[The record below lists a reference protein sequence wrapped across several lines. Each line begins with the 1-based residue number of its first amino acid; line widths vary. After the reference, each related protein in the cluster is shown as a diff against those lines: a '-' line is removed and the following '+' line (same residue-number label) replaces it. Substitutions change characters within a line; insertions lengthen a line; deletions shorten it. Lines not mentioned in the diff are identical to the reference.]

1 MKNDVLLD
9 IKFCR
14 VSILNTLYRAKY
26 RCNCFTS
33 SYCSNLTYFY
43 CLRHDKIS
51 QTYAKKRENINVR
64 NAVTLFFLKVCVSI
78 SLSLSVCVFESLRFF
93 VFNSSVR
100 SPSYENIHAGTF
112 HAITSV
118 SKLKYVFLAQTMKS
132 KLLCLVS

>member
-1 MKNDVLLD
+1 MRLFEFV
-9 IKFCR
+9 C
-14 VSILNTLYRAKY
+14 V
-26 RCNCFTS
+26 
-33 SYCSNLTYFY
+33 
-43 CLRHDKIS
+43 CLS
-51 QTYAKKRENINVR
+51 VF
-64 NAVTLFFLKVCVSI
+64 LFVCECVCGVAGCLSLSFFVKVCVSI